1 MHVAGRELI
10 HLLSTYGYWAVLV
23 FVMVES
29 IGIPVPGETML
40 LTAAIYAGRTGHL
53 FVGYVIAAAAVG
65 AILGD
70 NIGYGIGREGGFRLL
85 RRYGRYV
92 RLDERKLK
100 VGQYVFMR
108 HGGSVV
114 FFGRFVAILRALAA
128 LLAGVN
134 RMPWWRFLL
143 ANAAG
148 GVLWA
153 SVYGLLGWV
162 LGDTARRFE
171 GKAALVLGIA
181 GLAATIAGIVITVKN
196 EQRLEEKAEQALPGP
211 LRRRPTT

>member
-1 MHVAGRELI
+1 MLD
-10 HLLSTYGYWAVLV
+10 TYGYWAVLV

-53 FVGYVIAAAAVG
+53 FVGYVIAAAAAG

-70 NIGYGIGREGGFRLL
+70 NIGYVIGREGGFRLL
-85 RRYGRYV
+85 RRYGKYV

-100 VGQYVFMR
+100 VGQYVFLR
-108 HGGSVV
+108 QGGSVV

-134 RMPWWRFLL
+134 RMPWWRFFV

-153 SVYGLLGWV
+153 TVYGVLGWSV
-162 LGDTARRFE
+162 GDAAQRFE
-171 GKAALVLGIA
+171 GKAAIVLGIA
-181 GLAATIAGIVITVKN
+181 GIAATIAGIVFTVKN
-196 EQRLEEKAEQALPGP
+196 ERRLEDRAEQALPGP
-211 LRRRPTT
+211 LRQRRAA

>member
-1 MHVAGRELI
+1 MHLPIHELI
-10 HLLSTYGYWAVLV
+10 HLLDTYGYWAVLL

-53 FVGYVIAAAAVG
+53 FVGYVIAAAAAG
-65 AILGD
+65 AIMGD
-70 NIGYGIGREGGFRLL
+70 NIGYVIGREGGFRLL
-85 RRYGRYV
+85 RRYGKYV
-92 RLDERKLK
+92 RLDEKKLK

-134 RMPWWRFLL
+134 RMHWWRFFM

-153 SVYGLLGWV
+153 TVYGLLGWE
-162 LGDTARRFE
+162 LGDVVERFE
-171 GKAALVLGIA
+171 GKAGIVLGVMGA
-181 GLAATIAGIVITVKN
+181 VVAIAGIVFTIKN
-196 EQRLEEKAEQALPGP
+196 EQRLEEKAEKALPGP
-211 LRRRPTT
+211 LRERRAA

>member
-1 MHVAGRELI
+1 MHLAARELI
-10 HLLSTYGYWAVLV
+10 NLLNSYGYWAVLV
-23 FVMVES
+23 LVMVES

-53 FVGYVIAAAAVG
+53 FIGFVIAAAAVG
-65 AILGD
+65 AIAGD
-70 NIGYGIGREGGFRLL
+70 NIGYVIGREGGFRLL

-100 VGQYVFMR
+100 VGQYVFLK

-114 FFGRFVAILRALAA
+114 FFGRFIAILRALAA

-134 RMPWWRFLL
+134 HMRWSRFFA

-153 SVYGLLGWV
+153 SVYGLLGWG
-162 LGDTARRFE
+162 LGDAAQRFE
-171 GKAALVLGIA
+171 GRAAVIFGVAGAAVL
-181 GLAATIAGIVITVKN
+181 IAGIVFTIKN
-196 EQRLEEKAEQALPGP
+196 EQRLEEKAERELPGP
-211 LRRRPTT
+211 LRQRRTA